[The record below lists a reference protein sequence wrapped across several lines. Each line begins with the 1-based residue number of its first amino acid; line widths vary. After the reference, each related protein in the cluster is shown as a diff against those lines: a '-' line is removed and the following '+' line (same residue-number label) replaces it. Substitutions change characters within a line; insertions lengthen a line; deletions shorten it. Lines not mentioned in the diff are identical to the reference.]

1 MRKGGGEGK
10 RREGRGEGK
19 VMYMRFGYRV
29 PVAWGKGWGMN
40 REEEE
45 EGRSWQSI
53 GRWDGSWGKER
64 EGEGDALGKVM
75 ETAAVTRSEMA
86 AEGGKAQRKE

>member
-29 PVAWGKGWGMN
+29 PVAWGKGGG
-40 REEEE
+40 EEQRR
-45 EGRSWQSI
+45 GR
-53 GRWDGSWGKER
+53 GRKILAEHRKMGWFVG
-64 EGEGDALGKVM
+64 EGE
-75 ETAAVTRSEMA
+75 R
-86 AEGGKAQRKE
+86 R

>member
-1 MRKGGGEGK
+1 MV
-10 RREGRGEGK
+10 RG
-19 VMYMRFGYRV
+19 
-29 PVAWGKGWGMN
+29 
-40 REEEE
+40 
-45 EGRSWQSI
+45 
-53 GRWDGSWGKER
+53 GKER